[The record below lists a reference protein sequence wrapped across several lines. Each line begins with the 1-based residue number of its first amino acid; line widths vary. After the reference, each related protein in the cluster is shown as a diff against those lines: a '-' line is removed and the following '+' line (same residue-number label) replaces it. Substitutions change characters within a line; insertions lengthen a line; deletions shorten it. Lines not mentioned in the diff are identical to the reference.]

1 MKSEIKN
8 LKFRILAVDPGIERV
23 GIAILEKE
31 RGGKEVLIFSE
42 CFKTKSSLSLPE
54 RLNLIGSHINE
65 IVTEYEPSALA
76 IESLFFA
83 ANQKTAMVVSQARG
97 VIVYEGTRGGLPIYE
112 YTPLQIKVAVTGYGK
127 ATKSQVNSMVQKLI
141 KIQKKIKSD
150 DEMDA
155 VAIGLTCFAYL
166 RN

>member
-1 MKSEIKN
+1 LTLQIKN
-8 LKFRILAVDPGIERV
+8 PPFRILAVDPGLERV

-31 RGGKEVLIFSE
+31 RGKKETLVFSE

-54 RLNLIGSHINE
+54 RLNLIGAHINE
-65 IVTEYEPSALA
+65 TVSKYKPEALA

-83 ANQKTAMVVSQARG
+83 TNQKTAMVVSQARG
-97 VIVYEGTRGGLPIYE
+97 VIVYEGTRGGLPIHE

-127 ATKSQVNSMVQKLI
+127 ATKSQVDSMVQKLVI
-141 KIQKKIKSD
+141 INKKIKSD